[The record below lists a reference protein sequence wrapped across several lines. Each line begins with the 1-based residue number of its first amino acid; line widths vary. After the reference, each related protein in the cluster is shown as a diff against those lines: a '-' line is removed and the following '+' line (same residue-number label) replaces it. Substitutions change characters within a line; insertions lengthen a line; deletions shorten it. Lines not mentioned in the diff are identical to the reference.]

1 MHNFKNGYVVRLK
14 SGGPK
19 MTIYSVGGVGVEEGI
34 FCKWFVI
41 EKGNQVL
48 KEGLFQP
55 EMLEIVPEDVG
66 PKRVQRVNKT
76 PEGY

>member
-1 MHNFKNGYVVRLK
+1 MDIFKTGDVVRVK

-19 MTIYSVGGVGVEEGI
+19 MTVYSPDGVGIETGI
-34 FCKWFVI
+34 YCKWFVS

-55 EMLEIVPEDVG
+55 EMLEKVEEEG
-66 PKRVQRVNKT
+66 PRRVHRAS
-76 PEGY
+76 